1 MAVVEGVDVSSK
13 VMKALKRA
21 SDRTGANFDYLLR
34 TAFRESSFDP
44 KAKASTSSASGLF
57 QFIEQT
63 WLQTLKQDGPGLG
76 FGRLANHIIQDGN
89 GRFTVKNPDMREK
102 ILNLRF
108 DLTASAVLAG
118 AFTKRNADA
127 LQASIGRPATSGELY
142 IAHFLGAEGASNLIS
157 LAANKPD
164 MAAKKAF
171 PREANANPSI
181 FYDRKGEPRTV
192 RDVYGVLVAKHEGS
206 APVPQVAAASSPAT
220 ALPQSAPAV
229 TGGPVAFFGGS
240 GAGGGFGSFF
250 STGSQ
255 PSPAVSAALWNGF
268 AGEAPSAGFGLFSN
282 RDAAAVSHKA
292 LFDWLRQGETGE
304 AGAPLD
310 LTQAAAAYRR
320 HAPDPLKS

>member
-1 MAVVEGVDVSSK
+1 MAVVGGVEVSSK
-13 VMKALKRA
+13 VMKALQRA

-76 FGRLANHIIQDGN
+76 FGRLAGHITQDPK
-89 GRFTVKNPDMREK
+89 GRYTVSNPDMREK

-108 DLTASAVLAG
+108 DPTASAVLAG

-142 IAHFLGAEGASNLIS
+142 IAHFLGADGASNLIS

-171 PREANANPSI
+171 PREAAANPSI

-192 RDVYGVLVAKHEGS
+192 RDVYGVLVAKHEGGS
-206 APVPQVAAASSPAT
+206 PFPQAVAASSTVAQPE
-220 ALPQSAPAV
+220 PVPAV
-229 TGGPVAFFGGS
+229 TGGPVAFFGGGS
-240 GAGGGFGSFF
+240 GQNGGFGSFF
-250 STGSQ
+250 SSGSQ
-255 PSPAVSAALWNGF
+255 PSPSVSAALWNGF
-268 AGEAPSAGFGLFSN
+268 TSETSSAGFGLFSN
-282 RDAAAVSHKA
+282 QDAAAASQKA
-292 LFDWLRQGETGE
+292 LFDWLHRGETGE
-304 AGAPLD
+304 VGAPLD

-320 HAPDPLKS
+320 YAPDPLKS